1 MLARNI
7 WNKEIVWCRN
17 ARRIQ
22 AGEPMTVK
30 EMEDAGRTL
39 GGLLLYLFAF
49 LARLFADR
57 AHNGKD
63 SLYIHSR

>member
-1 MLARNI
+1 VLARNI

-30 EMEDAGRTL
+30 ETGRRCASAPASFIYKIM
-39 GGLLLYLFAF
+39 LLI
-49 LARLFADR
+49 
-57 AHNGKD
+57 G
-63 SLYIHSR
+63 